1 LADLQEDRLAGRALL
16 ESRAKQDLRQRP
28 ATNKI
33 DFWDLDS
40 VALGL
45 FIILLVLV
53 WTTFALYGVW
63 ARISVLW
70 SQ

>member
-1 LADLQEDRLAGRALL
+1 M
-16 ESRAKQDLRQRP
+16 
-28 ATNKI
+28 NKI

-53 WTTFALYGVW
+53 WTAFVVYGIW
-63 ARISVLW
+63 AKISILC
-70 SQ
+70 SP